1 MSFSDYLNSLKIKIY
16 NVLKKKNFY
25 LAGPHDRPPVMYW
38 TISWDYEWTHS
49 FFFFVLTKVVE
60 SEHILKGSEKLF
72 VSIPIIAK

>member
-16 NVLKKKNFY
+16 NVLKKKFY
-25 LAGPHDRPPVMYW
+25 LAGPHDRSSRYVLNNFLRLRVN
-38 TISWDYEWTHS
+38 T
-49 FFFFVLTKVVE
+49 FFFLFVLTKVVE